1 MSRTFV
7 IDTDT
12 ASDDAVAILMALR
25 DPDIEVAAIT
35 VVSGN
40 VPVDQGVRNAL
51 TTVELCDSRVPVY
64 RGAEAP
70 LERQATYAEFFHGA
84 DGMGDMNYPAPRRQA
99 AKGDAVEALID
110 TVAAHPGLVLIT
122 LGPLTNIA
130 RAVQR
135 EPGIV
140 DSISRCVVMGGA
152 ACTVGNITP
161 AAEFN
166 LYVDPE
172 AARIVFHSGMRI
184 EMVGWELCRG
194 AANLDDDD
202 MRRIRAFGT
211 PYADFCLDCNQTAL
225 EVNRQLFG
233 DPGIPLPDP
242 LAMAIALEPEICTRR
257 SVHWIEIEAVSELTR
272 GMTVVDALDVSDG
285 EQSAATWAELHRHGR
300 RATVCW
306 EIDVAAWKER
316 LDRALR

>member
-1 MSRTFV
+1 MSRTLL

-25 DPDIEVAAIT
+25 DPEVEVAAIT

-51 TTVELCDSRVPVY
+51 TTVELCDSDVPVH
-64 RGAEAP
+64 RGAAAP
-70 LERQATYAEFFHGA
+70 LERAATYADFFHGA
-84 DGMGDMNYPAPRRQA
+84 DGMGDMNYPAPRRQPA
-99 AKGDAVEALID
+99 AADAVEALID
-110 TVAAHPGLVLIT
+110 TVAAHPGLILVT

-130 RAVQR
+130 RAVR
-135 EPGIV
+135 RAPEIV
-140 DSISRCVVMGGA
+140 DGISRCVVMGGA

-172 AARIVFHSGMRI
+172 AARIVFHSGLPI

-194 AANLDDDD
+194 GANLDDDD
-202 MRRIRAFGT
+202 MRRIRALGK
-211 PYADFCLDCNQTAL
+211 PYADFCLDCNRRAL
-225 EVNRQLFG
+225 EVNRGIYG

-242 LAMAIALEPEICTRR
+242 VAMAIALDPRICTR
-257 SVHWIEIEAVSELTR
+257 SSKHWVEIETASELTR
-272 GMTVVDALDVSDG
+272 GMTVVDALDISGD
-285 EQSAATWAELHRHGR
+285 EQLAATWGDLRREGR
-300 RATVCW
+300 RARVCW
-306 EIDVAAWKER
+306 EIDVAGWKER

>member
-1 MSRTFV
+1 MPRTLL

-25 DPDIEVAAIT
+25 DPEVEVVAIT

-51 TTVELCDSRVPVY
+51 TTVELCDSQVPVY
-64 RGAEAP
+64 RGAAAP
-70 LERQATYAEFFHGA
+70 LERPATYAEFFHGA
-84 DGMGDMNYPAPRRQA
+84 DGMGDMHYPAPRREA
-99 AKGDAVEALID
+99 AGSAAVDALID
-110 TVAAHPGLVLIT
+110 TVAANPGLVLVT

-140 DSISRCVVMGGA
+140 QEISRCIVMGGA

-172 AARIVFHSGMRI
+172 AARVVFHSGMPI
-184 EMVGWELCRG
+184 ELVGWELCRG
-194 AANLDDDD
+194 AANLDDAD
-202 MRRIRAFGT
+202 MRRIRGFGT
-211 PYADFCLDCNQTAL
+211 PYADFCLDCNRRAL
-225 EVNRQLFG
+225 EVNRQLYD

-242 LAMAIALEPEICTRR
+242 VAMAIALEPAICTRR
-257 SVHWIEIEAVSELTR
+257 SEHWIEIETTSELTR
-272 GMTVVDALDVSDG
+272 GMTVVDALDITG
-285 EQSAATWAELHRHGR
+285 EEPPAAVWADLHRRGR
-300 RATVCW
+300 RSTVCW

-316 LDRALR
+316 LHRALR